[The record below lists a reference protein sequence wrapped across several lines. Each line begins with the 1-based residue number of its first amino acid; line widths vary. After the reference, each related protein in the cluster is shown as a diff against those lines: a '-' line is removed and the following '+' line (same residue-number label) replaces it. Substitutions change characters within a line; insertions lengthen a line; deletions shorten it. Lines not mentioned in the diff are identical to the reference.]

1 MIEDNK
7 VNQTPEEK
15 NAQLEEQ
22 AEREFAEIGQGADPV
37 KYAEERHKKIMA
49 YAHTLM
55 SHFEQIDINTVQ
67 GVFSYEAVPYIAT
80 FYRTVENLIDDSW
93 SLSVDEI
100 EFVGSTTVPDE
111 ALVGDWVMRVEE
123 LSDEER
129 DAFFSEDDE

>member
-22 AEREFAEIGQGADPV
+22 AEREFAEIGQDADPV
-37 KYAEERHKKIMA
+37 KYAEEKHKKIMA

-67 GVFSYEAVPYIAT
+67 GVFMYEGSPYVAT
-80 FYRTVENLIDDSW
+80 FYR
-93 SLSVDEI
+93 SV
-100 EFVGSTTVPDE
+100 VGSETIPDE
-111 ALVGDWVMRVEE
+111 ALTGEWVMRCQR
-123 LSDEER
+123 L
-129 DAFFSEDDE
+129 DDDDN